1 MLKKLQKSKNK
12 KMKGVQGNQAA
23 QVRMF
28 AHDAIPV
35 AIGAINPNNG
45 ITIDSGGYGYAVGNE
60 ITLNTPSSGA
70 AAKLKVTSVGKQD
83 IINVQAQ
90 SSQQFYLN
98 GRQLGTDKLVLIKG
112 KTYTFYQKASSNDT
126 HDLEFSSTQGGAALG
141 PSDGVVV
148 TETTGAGVDRVVTYT
163 VPNTFSDGDIIFYQ
177 CATHGYTMGGQ
188 IEIKDSGDDFFDT
201 YPNNTAVKSF
211 EIIRQTTG
219 TATTKANPFGKAY
232 TVGLKVQPATETY
245 SSPDAFIGNVSNI
258 DLPSTTERGA
268 CLYIAEKLST
278 LKLKTESNFEV
289 TFKNVPSGT
298 FMPVLVKE
306 IIQGVEDNGGAD
318 ISDNDVIALY

>member
-35 AIGAINPNNG
+35 AIGAINPDNG

-90 SSQQFYLN
+90 SGQQFYLN
-98 GRQLGTDKLVLIKG
+98 GRQLGTDKLVLLRG
-112 KTYTFYQKASSNDT
+112 KTYTFYQKASSNSG
-126 HDLEFSSTQGGAALG
+126 HVLAFSSTEPTSSGTTTPYTTGVDPTG
-141 PSDGVVV
+141 TPGTTGVV
-148 TETTGAGVDRVVTYT
+148 TFT
-163 VPNTFSDGDIIFYQ
+163 VASNAPDDLWYYCTAHANMQ
-177 CATHGYTMGGQ
+177 GQ

-306 IIQGVEDNGGAD
+306 IIQGVEDDGGAD
-318 ISDNDVIALY
+318 IGDNDVIALY